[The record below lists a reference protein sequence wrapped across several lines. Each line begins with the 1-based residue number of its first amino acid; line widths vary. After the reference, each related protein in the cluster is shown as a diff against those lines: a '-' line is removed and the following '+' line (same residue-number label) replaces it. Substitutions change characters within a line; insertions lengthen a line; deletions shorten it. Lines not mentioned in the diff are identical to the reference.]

1 MSFSLYIAKRY
12 LFTPSSNNAIN
23 IITGIAATG
32 VVVGAMALFI
42 VLSGFGG
49 LKEFSLQFS
58 TFFDSDLKIYPTEG
72 KTITLDHA
80 LSSQI
85 LKIDG
90 IEAVSEVIEER
101 VYLQYKGKNHL
112 ATIKGVDTN
121 YGNVN
126 SIDSILYF
134 GDWFKPNQEEVVIG
148 IAMVSKL
155 NLGTRDYGNLLKLNV
170 PKPGKGQI
178 IDPSKAFSSSRA
190 VVSGVYSV
198 NEELNGKY
206 VFSDLHFARRL
217 LSLDSTKVSTL
228 EIKLKKNADEVATI
242 KALDKAFNNA
252 VLIKTRIQ
260 QNDALYKMLN
270 AENLAVYFIFTLILI
285 IALFN
290 VVGSIIMMVL
300 DKRSNIKTLYNM
312 GATIKEIR
320 RVFFY
325 QGVLMTLIGG
335 VVGVVLGVVVIAAQ
349 LQFSLLNIAQDLPY
363 PVSLQFKNVVIV
375 LATISVL
382 GIIAS
387 KISSSRVSE
396 KLLR

>member
-12 LFTPSSNNAIN
+12 LFTKSSNNAIN

-58 TFFDSDLKIYPTEG
+58 NFFDSDIKVYPAEG
-72 KTITLDHA
+72 KTITLDDA
-80 LSSQI
+80 LSSEI
-85 LKIDG
+85 LKIED
-90 IEAVSEVIEER
+90 IAAISEVIEER
-101 VYLQYKGKNHL
+101 VYAQYKGKSHL
-112 ATIKGVDTN
+112 AIIKGVDIN

-126 SIDSILYF
+126 PIDSILYY
-134 GDWFKPNQEEVVIG
+134 DSWLVPNKAEVVIG
-148 IAMVSKL
+148 LGMASKL
-155 NLGTRDYGNLLKLNV
+155 STGTRDYGNLLKLSV

-178 IDPSKAFSSSRA
+178 LDPSKAFTYSRA
-190 VVSGVYSV
+190 VIGGIYNV
-198 NEELNGKY
+198 NEDLNSKY
-206 VFSDLHFARRL
+206 VFSDIGFARDL
-217 LSLDSTKVSTL
+217 LSLDSTKVSAL
-228 EIKLKKNADEVATI
+228 EIKLKDNAKEENVVA
-242 KALDKAFNNA
+242 ALNEAFNNK
-252 VLIKTRIQ
+252 VIIKTRIQ

-300 DKRSNIKTLYNM
+300 DKRSNIKTLFNM

-320 RVFFY
+320 SVFFY
-325 QGVLMTLIGG
+325 QGVLMTVFGG
-335 VVGVVLGVVVIAAQ
+335 IVGVVLGVIVIAAQ
-349 LQFSLLNIAQDLPY
+349 LQFNLLNIAPGLPY
-363 PVSLQFKNVVIV
+363 PVSLEFKNVVIV
-375 LATISVL
+375 LVTITVL
-382 GIIAS
+382 GIIAA

-396 KLLR
+396 KLIN